1 MQTDSDAGF
10 GIVEIIVSMLM
21 LAIIAIALAPVIIG
35 GVRSTAKMSTLAT
48 ATQMVNDGLET
59 QRASLG
65 ACPDPMNPPAALAA
79 TDARKIALQ
88 GSITYP
94 NGATCVRPYLL
105 TVEISVST
113 VAATALFPAGKVLA
127 TATTLVY
134 IP

>member
-1 MQTDSDAGF
+1 MKTESDAGF

-35 GVRSTAKMSTLAT
+35 GVRSTAKMSTVAT

-59 QRASLG
+59 QRTSLG
-65 ACPDPMNPPAALAA
+65 ACPTGNPAATPADR
-79 TDARKIALQ
+79 DARKIALQ
-88 GSITYP
+88 RIITYP
-94 NGATCVRPYLL
+94 NLANCATTGLL
-105 TVEISVST
+105 TVEIEVST

-134 IP
+134 VR